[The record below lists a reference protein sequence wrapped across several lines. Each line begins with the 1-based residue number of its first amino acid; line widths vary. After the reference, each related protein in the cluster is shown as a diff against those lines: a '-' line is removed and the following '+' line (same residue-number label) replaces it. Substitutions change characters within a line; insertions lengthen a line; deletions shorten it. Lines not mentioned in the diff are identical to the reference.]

1 MGQKTKDIFL
11 MTKDNLHKPCIFEIS
26 VKVFASVKP
35 KCILLNYKNSND
47 KETSFKRKALTF
59 P

>member
-11 MTKDNLHKPCIFEIS
+11 TTKDILHKPCIFEIS
-26 VKVFASVKP
+26 IKVFVSVKP
-35 KCILLNYKNSND
+35 KCILLNDKNSND
-47 KETSFKRKALTF
+47 KETSCKRKALTF